1 MYTLP
6 PCFGIIPARYDS
18 SRFPGKPLVD
28 ILGKPMFVRVFERA
42 QACPLFKQVVLA
54 TDDERILDAA
64 KAWQVPALMTS
75 REHESGTDRVLE
87 AARLLG
93 AGPDA
98 VVVNIQ
104 GDEPLL
110 EPGMLSELL
119 APFAGPQGA
128 QVQATTLARALA
140 SPMDK
145 GEAASPDRVKVV
157 LDSAGRALYFS
168 RALIPYDRDGN
179 GTGVGPLLHI
189 GLYALRMATLE
200 RFAALPPGLL
210 ERTEKLEQLR
220 LLENAIPLHVAITR
234 HCCHG
239 VDRPEDVEHIVKIL
253 LEQEK

>member
-1 MYTLP
+1 MHTLP

-28 ILGKPMFVRVFERA
+28 ILGKPMFVRVYERA
-42 QACPLFKQVVLA
+42 RACPLFAQVVLA

-64 KAWQVPALMTS
+64 KAWGVPALMTS
-75 REHESGTDRVLE
+75 REHASGTDRVLE
-87 AARLLG
+87 AAKMLR

-110 EPGMLSELL
+110 EPDMLAELL
-119 APFAGPQGA
+119 APFAGPGGA
-128 QVQATTLARALA
+128 EVQATTLAAPLARA
-140 SPMDK
+140 
-145 GEAASPDRVKVV
+145 EAASPDRVKVV

-168 RALIPYDRDGN
+168 RALIPFDRDGD
-179 GTGVGPLLHI
+179 GKGVGPLLHI

-200 RFAALPPGLL
+200 RFAALPPGAL
-210 ERTEKLEQLR
+210 EKTEKLEQLR
-220 LLENAIPLHVAITR
+220 LLENGVPLHVAKTS

-239 VDRPEDVEHIVKIL
+239 VDRPEDVSHIVKIL

>member
-1 MYTLP
+1 MHTLP

-42 QACPLFKQVVLA
+42 RACPLFEQVVLA
-54 TDDERILDAA
+54 TDDKRILDAA
-64 KAWQVPALMTS
+64 KAWQVPALMTD
-75 REHESGTDRVLE
+75 RAHQSGTDRVLE
-87 AARLLG
+87 AAKLLG

-110 EPGMLSELL
+110 EPDMLSELL
-119 APFAGPQGA
+119 APFAGPGGA
-128 QVQATTLARALA
+128 LVQATTLAAPLSRA
-140 SPMDK
+140 
-145 GEAASPDRVKVV
+145 EAASPDRVKVV
-157 LDSAGRALYFS
+157 LDSHGRALYFS
-168 RALIPYDRDGN
+168 RALIPFDRDGD
-179 GTGVGPLLHI
+179 GGGVQPLLHI

-210 ERTEKLEQLR
+210 EKTEKLEQLR

-239 VDRPEDVEHIVKIL
+239 VDRPEDVKHIVKIL